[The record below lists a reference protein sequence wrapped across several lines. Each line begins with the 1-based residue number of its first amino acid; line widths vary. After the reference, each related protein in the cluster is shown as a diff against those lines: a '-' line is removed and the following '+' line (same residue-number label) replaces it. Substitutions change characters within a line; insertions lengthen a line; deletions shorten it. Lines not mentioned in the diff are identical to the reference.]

1 MKEVQSKPEVLVSF
15 CSGVYPMENGVI
27 PFNTMNDSPM
37 FKSELY
43 TPTFALSAVAM
54 LVLKKIRAEQ
64 IATNTLDVDENTVVA
79 LTRSS
84 DLSST
89 NPRMYTLIVST
100 VLEAFAILYTIESES
115 SDISYLTRKDFM
127 RVRENVNYITDYLST
142 ERKYRHMI
150 EAFRGFELSFGYMEN
165 QVESI
170 TTFGLEVR

>member
-15 CSGVYPMENGVI
+15 CSGIYPMENGVI
-27 PFNTMNDSPM
+27 PFNTINDAPM
-37 FKSELY
+37 FKSDMY
-43 TPTFALSAVAM
+43 SPVFSLSAVAM

-64 IATNTLDVDENTVVA
+64 VATNTLDVDKRTVVSLA
-79 LTRSS
+79 RES
-84 DLSST
+84 DISST

-115 SDISYLTRKDFM
+115 PDISYLTKKDFK
-127 RVRENVNYITDYLST
+127 RVRENVNYIVDYLST

-150 EAFRGFELSFGYMEN
+150 ESFRDFELSFGYMEN
-165 QVESI
+165 QVRTI